1 MRGTFILLAP
11 TLLAV
16 PQAGQLGK
24 NGSAGFTS
32 LNGDLAL
39 PCTDDSDCTPLGH
52 KFGCFLYR
60 CVFLPHLSYP
70 TASPDTPVT
79 SPSSPG
85 A

>member
-1 MRGTFILLAP
+1 MQLVWLVLLLQGVFGAEFASP
-11 TLLAV
+11 LHE
-16 PQAGQLGK
+16 
-24 NGSAGFTS
+24 F
-32 LNGDLAL
+32 GDLAL